1 MALPLTLI
9 PWAIG
14 GIIGAGGSYMF
25 WRNWDKLKAAVRGK
39 KLVVLGSRN
48 TGKTTLI
55 TFLQQGE
62 LVTEYEQT
70 LGSKKIKKK
79 KAKRVYLKDLEWHIT
94 RLSST
99 AYDVGGSTDNYR
111 VWQKLAEDA
120 DILVYLMRIDH
131 WIKDPEH
138 TERVVE
144 RDLAALKDHSKNRNV
159 HIFVIGTFLD
169 LDDHY
174 QELGDHAREAYKD
187 EILQESFFTGIK
199 AMLTHQGQNKKLLQ
213 YDTIIGSLVNS
224 DELQKVVTQLFERLR
239 HQ

>member
-1 MALPLTLI
+1 MYFLI
-9 PWAIG
+9 PWAVFS
-14 GIIGAGGSYMF
+14 AGCGYML
-25 WRNWDKLKAAVRGK
+25 WKHWDKFKAAVRGK

-62 LVTEYEQT
+62 LVSEYEQT
-70 LGSKKIKKK
+70 LGSKKIKKQK
-79 KAKRVYLKDLEWHIT
+79 KLNLKDLEWHIT

-99 AYDVGGSTDNYR
+99 AYDVGGSADNYR

-120 DILVYLMRIDH
+120 DILIYLMRIDH

-144 RDLAALKDHSKNRNV
+144 RDLTALKDHSKNRNV

-213 YDTIIGSLVNS
+213 YDIIIGSLVNS

-239 HQ
+239 H